1 MTETNNTPTQLTQRE
16 RVKQLQQ
23 QAAKRAALQATK
35 AVEEGDRDI
44 GSDGNGVVPVVA
56 KKSINVELS
65 PDIQNNLGTRRIPPL
80 RPSQFPDAGASVQ
93 TLTSSTRPAGTVDVL
108 LVNPPTPDGGIW
120 IRSQHRVG
128 RRSRENM
135 IWPQVSLAQLAAI
148 LKPEYTVEIID
159 ANALRMGWPE
169 FEKLLEEKRP
179 KYYLTQ
185 VTAPT
190 LKNDMYGVFL
200 AKALGAKTMA
210 FGTHVTPM
218 TLETMRPFPALD
230 FVLRGEP
237 EATIRELLDRLEGKQ
252 PSNPKVA
259 KIVAATSQLQT
270 RRIGVDLVSDQFP
283 VAPEQAPYATIL
295 GLAWRNE
302 GGAIIINPDR
312 PFIPSL
318 DDLPIPH
325 HEMLPLDKQR
335 MPMMKGAFTFIVT
348 SRGCPAGCKY
358 CIKHV
363 SYQNSVR
370 VRSAENM
377 CDEIEYLN
385 KLGIYNI
392 HMYADLFT
400 VNREHVM
407 SFCEELI
414 RRNIKIKWTC
424 NSRVDY
430 VDEEMLTLMG
440 KAGCWL
446 ISWGIESANEQVLKL
461 ARKGYKKEQAF
472 KALKWAKAAGI
483 KNWGYFIIGLPGET
497 EESILETIA
506 YAKELPLDIALFH
519 VAAPYPGTPFFYEVV
534 ENNWFRPGTKWEEV
548 DMDKSTVLDYEN
560 LTAEQLQ
567 YWQKR
572 ATREWSLRPGPM
584 WTFLKGLNSWE
595 GAKSAINV
603 GWQMLQFA
611 RS

>member
-1 MTETNNTPTQLTQRE
+1 MKETATETMTTNPTEVQPM
-16 RVKQLQQ
+16 
-23 QAAKRAALQATK
+23 QAEK
-35 AVEEGDRDI
+35 V
-44 GSDGNGVVPVVA
+44 
-56 KKSINVELS
+56 INVELT
-65 PDIQNNLGTRRIPPL
+65 PDIRDNLGTRRIPPL
-80 RPSQFPDAGASVQ
+80 RASNFPDAGAAVQ
-93 TLTSSTRPAGTVDVL
+93 TLTSSTRPSGTVDVL

-135 IWPQVSLAQLAAI
+135 IWPQVSLAQMAA
-148 LKPEYTVEIID
+148 LLTPDYVVEVID

-169 FEKLLEEKRP
+169 FEKLLEAKRP

-190 LKNDMYGVFL
+190 LRNDMYGVFL
-200 AKALGAKTMA
+200 AKCLGAQTMA

-218 TLETMRPFPALD
+218 TLESMRPFPSLD
-230 FVLRGEP
+230 FILRGEP
-237 EATIRELLDRLEGKQ
+237 EMTLRELLDKLEGKTPTDPRVIKMLAETSKPQ
-252 PSNPKVA
+252 TKRMGSKE
-259 KIVAATSQLQT
+259 IVDAFNTDNNDS
-270 RRIGVDLVSDQFP
+270 
-283 VAPEQAPYATIL
+283 PYASIL
-295 GLAWRNE
+295 GLAWRKGE
-302 GGAIIINPDR
+302 EIVINPDR
-312 PFIPSL
+312 PFIPNL
-318 DDLPIPH
+318 DDLPIPM
-325 HEMLPLDKQR
+325 HELLPLDKQR
-335 MPMMKGAFTFIVT
+335 MPMIKGPFTFIVT

-363 SYQNSVR
+363 TYQNSVR
-370 VRSAENM
+370 VRSAENIV
-377 CDEIEYLN
+377 EELEYLG
-385 KLGIYNI
+385 KLGITNI

-400 VNREHVM
+400 VNRDHVI
-407 SFCEELI
+407 SLCNLI
-414 RRNIKIKWTC
+414 IERGLKIRWMC

-446 ISWGIESANEQVLKL
+446 ISWGIESANELVLKR

-472 KALKWAKAAGI
+472 KALKWARAAGI

-497 EESILETIA
+497 EESIRETID
-506 YAKELPLDIALFH
+506 YAKQLPVDIALFH
-519 VAAPYPGTPFFYEVV
+519 IAAPYPGTPFFYEVV

-548 DMDKSTVLDYEN
+548 DMDRSTVLDYEN
-560 LTAEQLQ
+560 ITAERLE

-584 WTFLKGLNSWE
+584 ITFLKGLNSWQ

-611 RS
+611 KS

>member
-1 MTETNNTPTQLTQRE
+1 MATSLENAENSE
-16 RVKQLQQ
+16 NVKSPN
-23 QAAKRAALQATK
+23 
-35 AVEEGDRDI
+35 I
-44 GSDGNGVVPVVA
+44 
-56 KKSINVELS
+56 ELA
-65 PDIQNNLGTRRIPPL
+65 PDIRDNLGTRRIPAL
-80 RPSQFPDAGASVQ
+80 RTSHFPDAGASVQ
-93 TLTSSTRPAGTVDVL
+93 TLTSSTRPQGTVDVL
-108 LVNPPTPDGGIW
+108 LVNPPTPDGAIW

-135 IWPQVSLAQLAAI
+135 IWPQVSLAQMAAI
-148 LKPEYTVEIID
+148 LMPEYTVEIID
-159 ANALRMGWPE
+159 ANALRMGWAE

-190 LKNDMYGVFL
+190 LRNDMYGVFL
-200 AKALGAKTMA
+200 AKALGSKTIA

-237 EATIRELLDRLEGKQ
+237 EMTLRELLDKFEKKSASQ
-252 PSNPKVA
+252 P
-259 KIVAATSQLQT
+259 KISKMLAETSQPQT
-270 RRIGVDLVSDQFP
+270 RRLGTQTITDKFP
-283 VAPEQAPYATIL
+283 VEDERLPQASIL
-295 GLAWRNE
+295 GLAWRKANE
-302 GGAIIINPDR
+302 IIITPDR
-312 PFIPSL
+312 PFIPNL
-318 DDLPIPH
+318 DDLPIPAH
-325 HEMLPLDKQR
+325 QMLPLDKQR
-335 MPMMKGAFTFIVT
+335 MPMMKGPFTFIVT

-370 VRSAENM
+370 VRSAENI
-377 CDEIEYLN
+377 CDELEVLN
-385 KLGIYNI
+385 KLGIFNI

-400 VNREHVM
+400 VNRDHVM
-407 SFCEELI
+407 ELCAEII
-414 RRNIKIKWTC
+414 RRGIKIKWTC

-430 VDEEMLTLMG
+430 VDEEMLTIMG
-440 KAGCWL
+440 KAGCWM
-446 ISWGIESANEQVLKL
+446 ISWGIESANEMVLKR

-483 KNWGYFIIGLPGET
+483 LNWGYFIIGLPGET

-506 YAKELPLDIALFH
+506 YSKELPLDIALFH
-519 VAAPYPGTPFFYEVV
+519 IAAPYPGTPFFYEVV

-560 LTAEQLQ
+560 LTAEQLE

-584 WTFLKGLNSWE
+584 MTFLKGLNSWE

-611 RS
+611 KG

>member
-1 MTETNNTPTQLTQRE
+1 MTETKIDETQPTPQARAKALHQQRH
-16 RVKQLQQ
+16 
-23 QAAKRAALQATK
+23 
-35 AVEEGDRDI
+35 
-44 GSDGNGVVPVVA
+44 NGVASNAQGTLESEHKPVA
-56 KKSINVELS
+56 KKSSNIELA
-65 PDIQNNLGTRRIPPL
+65 PDIQANLGTRRIPAL

-93 TLTSSTRPAGTVDVL
+93 TLTSSTRPVGTVDVL
-108 LVNPPTPDGGIW
+108 LVNPPTPDGAIW

-159 ANALRMGWPE
+159 ANAARMGWDE

-179 KYYLTQ
+179 TYYLTQ

-237 EATIRELLDRLEGKQ
+237 EATIRELLDRLENKS
-252 PSNPKVA
+252 PSNPNVA
-259 KIVAATSQLQT
+259 KIVAETSHLQT
-270 RRIGVDLVSDQFP
+270 RRVGVDLHIDSFP
-283 VAPEQAPYATIL
+283 MLNETTPYATIL
-295 GLAWRNE
+295 GLAWRNAKGE
-302 GGAIIINPDR
+302 IVINPDR
-312 PFIPSL
+312 PFIPNL
-318 DDLPIPH
+318 DDLPIPL

-335 MPMMKGAFTFIVT
+335 MPMMKGPFTFIVT

-385 KLGIYNI
+385 QLGIYNI

-400 VNREHVM
+400 VNRDHVM
-407 SFCEELI
+407 SFCEEIL
-414 RRNIKIKWTC
+414 RRNLKIKWTC

-430 VDEEMLTLMG
+430 VDEEMLTMMG
-440 KAGCWL
+440 KAGCWF
-446 ISWGIESANEQVLKL
+446 ISWGIESANEQILKM

-472 KALKWAKAAGI
+472 KALKWARAAGI

-497 EESILETIA
+497 KATILETIE
-506 YAKELPLDIALFH
+506 YSKQLPLDIALFH

-548 DMDKSTVLDYEN
+548 DMDQSTVLDYAN
-560 LTAEQLQ
+560 ITAEELE

-572 ATREWSLRPGPM
+572 ATREWSLRPGPI